1 MEKTE
6 SSRNRDSWQE
16 TLTITGLLMLGAW
29 LLSDRPRQEYALPIV
44 GLAIIALLFEIR
56 GKLEAIRFMMAYDF
70 NKKLDQEFQEKLDR
84 DDFSPEM

>member
-6 SSRNRDSWQE
+6 SSRFQDSWQE
-16 TLTITGLLMLGAW
+16 TLTITGLSVLVLW
-29 LLSDRPRQEYALPIV
+29 LLADRPWQEYALPII

-56 GKLEAIRFMMAYDF
+56 RKLEAIRFMMAYDF

-84 DDFSPEM
+84 DDFSAGR